1 MNLSWKKL
9 LSSKTLIQRT
19 TEKGQ
24 KGRDSFDGRSSFDSD
39 YDRIIFSYPFRR
51 LQDKAQLF
59 PLESND
65 FVRTRLTH
73 SLEVAALAKSMGI
86 SIAKKLSENENLY
99 DWLKSYE
106 NDLPKVLECAGLVH
120 DLGNPPFGHF
130 GEKVIGDNLT
140 KILESLKENLE
151 SDNVEL
157 LPQQKSDLEKFEGNS
172 QSFRILTHIQCI
184 KDGCGYHMTSTLLAS
199 IIKYPVDSVK
209 GNVKDSKDV
218 RLHKFGYFFT
228 ENETVN
234 KVFENTGLIDCKGNY
249 IRHPLTFILEA
260 ADDLAY
266 CAGDIE
272 DGFKKHLFSIEELI
286 NCFEEYNKNINDI
299 KIWNLTA
306 SLRDIFND
314 DSYYSEEKKVQ
325 AIRIAI
331 QQVMFHSI
339 IKCFFENYNQ
349 IMSGSFSK
357 ELIETSDVC
366 ELRNCLKE
374 ITKKY
379 LFSNN
384 EVIAKEILGRKVISE
399 LVKLYADGLFKIYE
413 MDGNKKKF
421 IKFDERTMKL
431 ISSDYLTVFK
441 KTIGCNDSFDNIE
454 INGDNIYYIL
464 LLIADQISGM
474 TDNYCLS
481 LYRKLNGI

>member
-9 LSSKTLIQRT
+9 LSQKTLIQRT

-24 KGRDSFDGRSSFDSD
+24 KGRDDFDGRSSFDSD

-130 GEKVIGDNLT
+130 GEKVIGNSLIE
-140 KILESLKENLE
+140 ILESVKGKLE
-151 SDNVEL
+151 SDNIEL
-157 LPQQKSDLEKFEGNS
+157 LPQQKNDLEKFEGNS

-184 KDGCGYHMTSTLLAS
+184 KDDCGYHMTSALLAS
-199 IIKYPVDSVK
+199 IIKYPVDSTK
-209 GNVKDSKDV
+209 GNKKDNQDV
-218 RLHKFGYFFT
+218 RLHKFGYFFP
-228 ENETVN
+228 ENGIAK
-234 KVFENTGLIDCKGNY
+234 KVFENTGLVDCNGGY

-272 DGFKKHLFSIEELI
+272 DGFKKHLFSIKELI
-286 NCFEEYNKNINDI
+286 NYFEEYNKSINDI
-299 KIWNLTA
+299 EIWKLIA
-306 SLRDIFND
+306 SLRDICND
-314 DSYYSEEKKVQ
+314 NTYYSEEKKVQ
-325 AIRIAI
+325 AMRIAI
-331 QQVMFHSI
+331 QQIMFHSI
-339 IKCFFENYNQ
+339 IKSFFDNYNQ
-349 IMSGSFSK
+349 IMDGSFSK
-357 ELIETSDVC
+357 ELIVSSDVC

-374 ITKKY
+374 ITEKY

-384 EVIAKEILGRKVISE
+384 EVIAKEIMGKKVISE
-399 LVKLYADGLFKIYE
+399 LVKLYADGLFKTN
-413 MDGNKKKF
+413 DKKSY
-421 IKFDERTMKL
+421 IEFDKRTMEL
-431 ISSDYLTVFK
+431 ISSDYLVVFK
-441 KTIGCNDSFDNIE
+441 KAISCNDSFDNIE
-454 INGDNIYYIL
+454 ISGNNIYNIL

-474 TDNYCLS
+474 TDTYCLS
-481 LYRKLNGI
+481 LYRKLNAIKIS